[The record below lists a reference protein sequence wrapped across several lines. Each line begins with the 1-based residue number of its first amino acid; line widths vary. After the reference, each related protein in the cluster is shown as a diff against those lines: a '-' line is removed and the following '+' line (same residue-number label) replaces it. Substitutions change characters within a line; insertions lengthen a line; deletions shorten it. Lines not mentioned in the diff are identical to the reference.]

1 MNRGENGR
9 FFCII
14 QITLP
19 MKAHQVT
26 VEKLL
31 IAAVFLLAIYIRLI
45 YLGTSPLSDG
55 EATWALQSL
64 DIARGDQVEI
74 GPQVSYVTL
83 TGAAL
88 YLFGSSN
95 FVARI
100 WPAIAGSLLVLVPLF
115 FRRALGTTA
124 TLILMVCLA
133 LDPGLVA
140 ASRLAGGPMM
150 ALGFALLALGLA
162 YARKPLLAGISAG
175 LAVLSGPGVIVGVLS
190 LLLAWILASLL
201 PGKTVIES
209 NETPAEHP
217 RSSWLTN
224 QEWVN
229 LLLSAGATLLVV
241 GTLLL
246 RYPQGLAAWI
256 ASLPAYMQGWSELST
271 VPPLRLI
278 AALLVYQPLALIFG
292 GIAAVRGWLRGDRL
306 ARILSLWFVF
316 SLLLVL
322 IYPARQVVDLVWA
335 LPPLWALAAMELAHD
350 FQAVRSNWLVATG
363 EAVVVFLLLA
373 IFWLNLTGTNMA
385 LVGVESYILRF
396 GVLAGLLALIAVT
409 AILVGLGWS
418 WEAARAGLVWGLC
431 AGLGLYGISVM
442 WSASFRSEPDRLDLW
457 QPAPI
462 TRNADLL
469 LKTVEDLSE
478 WNTGLTRAIDLTL
491 ATEAPSLRWALRNY
505 PGLTTTM
512 EDGLA
517 SLPGAPAIFIAR
529 QTAVAPGLAQAYRG
543 QDFAWWAYPGW
554 DGALP
559 PDFLRW
565 LTTRQAPLRQE
576 QVLLW
581 ARSDLFP
588 GDESITNTAPV
599 DLPPLE
605 EENQQ

>member
-1 MNRGENGR
+1 
-9 FFCII
+9 
-14 QITLP
+14 
-19 MKAHQVT
+19 MKLHRVT

-31 IAAVFLLAIYIRLI
+31 IAAVFLLAICIRLL
-45 YLGTSPLSDG
+45 YLGTTPLSDG

-64 DIARGDQVEI
+64 DIARGDPVEI
-74 GPQVSYVTL
+74 GPQVSYITL
-83 TGAAL
+83 TGGAL
-88 YLFGSSN
+88 YLFGSSD
-95 FVARI
+95 FAARI

-115 FRRALGTTA
+115 FRRALDAPA

-133 LDPGLVA
+133 LDPGLVV

-150 ALGFALLALGLA
+150 ALGFGLLALGLA
-162 YARKPLLAGISAG
+162 YTRRPVLAGISAG
-175 LAVLSGPGVIVGVLS
+175 LAVLSGPAVIVGALS
-190 LLLAWILASLL
+190 LLLAWIVARLVSGNAVS
-201 PGKTVIES
+201 ES
-209 NETPAEHP
+209 NATPAEDP

-224 QEWVN
+224 QEWAK

-256 ASLPAYMQGWSELST
+256 GSLPAYLQGWSEVST

-278 AALLVYQPLALIFG
+278 VALLVYQPLALIFG
-292 GIAAVRGWLRGDRL
+292 GIAAVRGWLRRDRL

-316 SLLLVL
+316 SLLLIL
-322 IYPARQVVDLVWA
+322 IYPARQVIDLVWV

-350 FQAVRSNWLVATG
+350 MHAARSNRLVAAG
-363 EAVVVFLLLA
+363 EAAVVFLLLA
-373 IFWLNLTGTNMA
+373 IFWLNLAGTSMA

-418 WEAARAGLVWGLC
+418 WEAARAGVVWGLC

-442 WSASFRSEPDRLDLW
+442 WSASFRSEPGRLDLW

-469 LKTVEDLSE
+469 LKTVDDLSE
-478 WNTGLTRAIDLTL
+478 WNTGLISAIDLTL
-491 ATEAPSLRWALRNY
+491 AAEAPSLRWTLRNY
-505 PGLTTTM
+505 PKMTTIS
-512 EDGLA
+512 EDQLA
-517 SLPGAPAIFIAR
+517 SLPGAPAIVIAR
-529 QTAVAPGLAQAYRG
+529 QTAAAPGLAEAYRG
-543 QDFAWWAYPGW
+543 QDFAWWVYPGW
-554 DGALP
+554 ERALP

-565 LTTRQAPLRQE
+565 LTTRQAPLRQD

-588 GDESITNTAPV
+588 GDESTLDTAPV
-599 DLPPLE
+599 DVPAPE
-605 EENQQ
+605 EENKQ